1 LLRAHRLPQERE
13 HDDDAREARHHQQD
27 RRREREH
34 GQQNDD
40 LQSGGQFSRLVRSE
54 TCWAAL
60 VNGAAGVVEM
70 AAAGVARG
78 EWRIALVEPSGISPG
93 VSCASAG

>member
-34 GQQNDD
+34 VSRMTTCKAAGQVLAFGEIGN
-40 LQSGGQFSRLVRSE
+40 LLGG
-54 TCWAAL
+54 L

-78 EWRIALVEPSGISPG
+78 EWRIALVEPSGISPAFPARAHG
-93 VSCASAG
+93 